1 MKPFK
6 KVRGTKDEV
15 RGISM
20 KGKHPAA
27 FLFTRSIPPSFVP
40 RTSYFVPPS
49 FVLRP
54 SSLVLSLLVLLLFS
68 CTPKPEKV
76 QQVVID
82 RIALMPNEPSPYK
95 MTDWYEKAH
104 HFDQYV
110 FNLDLKGQHL
120 PFIWIDS
127 AQRNVPQNT
136 FGMFTVI
143 GDVRQGPSSNK
154 EFHEALCSM
163 GALLGAGLVGLDKTN
178 QDGFNYVKMTQNYFN
193 SANGWNIMMN
203 NTNPSVAL
211 LGGGYGR
218 DWWYDVFPNVLYY
231 GLCELFPNV
240 SHADS
245 LQHIIAEQFFKA
257 DSVLNGNYDYSY
269 FDYHQMKGVSNAIP
283 HQQDAAAGHAYVLL
297 CAYEKFGDERYLRG
311 AKSAMDAF
319 VNQKESRFYEVL
331 MPFGALVAARL
342 NAEHGTG
349 YPVKKILDWT
359 FEGCKAKDGR
369 TGWGVIA
376 GRWGD
381 NDVHGL
387 QGSITDGG
395 GYAFLMNS
403 FDMAWP
409 LVPLVKYDSRY
420 AEAIGKWMLNVSNAA
435 RLFYPYEIDDQH
447 QWLPEKKEITKNVI
461 AYEGLRKED
470 YTYKKESLKGISP
483 VALGDG
489 PQWVKGQPETSM
501 YSLYSSAQV
510 GIFGAIVKKTNVEKI
525 LQLNCTATDF
535 YQENSFPT
543 YLYYNPYDTLKSV
556 CFYNTSGEKADLY
569 DALTHEYVSKDI
581 AEENCFE
588 IPPRSA
594 RLIVVL
600 PSGSKIKIRGGK
612 YTVGSKIVS
621 YIPFPTR

>member
-1 MKPFK
+1 MILFK
-6 KVRGTKDEV
+6 EIRNKKIPWTRTAVHGTSLPEKYMT
-15 RGISM
+15 SLLL
-20 KGKHPAA
+20 P
-27 FLFTRSIPPSFVP
+27 
-40 RTSYFVPPS
+40 TSYV
-49 FVLRP
+49 
-54 SSLVLSLLVLLLFS
+54 LLVLLLIAS
-68 CTPKPEKV
+68 CTSKPEKV
-76 QQVVID
+76 QQIVID
-82 RIALMPNEPSPYK
+82 RIALMPDQPSPYK

-110 FNLDLKGQHL
+110 FNLELKGQYL

-127 AQRNVPQNT
+127 AKRNMPQNT

-143 GDVRQGPSSNK
+143 GDSRQAANK

-163 GALLGAGLVGLDKTN
+163 GSVLGAGLVGIDKTN
-178 QDGFNYVKMTQNYFN
+178 QNGFNYVKMTQGYFN
-193 SANGWNIMMN
+193 STNGWNIMMN
-203 NTNPSVAL
+203 NTNPAVAL

-231 GLCELFPNV
+231 GVCELFPGV
-240 SHADS
+240 SQADS

-269 FDYHQMKGVSNAIP
+269 FDYRQMKGVSNNIP
-283 HQQDAAAGHAYVLL
+283 HQQDVAAGHAYVLL

-311 AKSAMDAF
+311 AKSAMNAF

-342 NAEHGTG
+342 NAEYGTD

-376 GRWGD
+376 ERWNGY
-381 NDVHGL
+381 DVYGL
-387 QGSITDGG
+387 QGSVTDGG

-409 LVPLVKYDSRY
+409 LVPLAKYDSRY

-435 RLFYPYEIDDQH
+435 RLFYPYDIDDQH

-470 YTYKKESLKGISP
+470 YVYKKASLKGISP

-501 YSLYSSAQV
+501 FSLYSSAQV

-525 LQLNCTATDF
+525 LQLNCNATDF
-535 YQENSFPT
+535 YQKNSLPT

-556 CFYNTSGEKADLY
+556 CFYNSGKEKVDLY
-569 DALTHEYVSKDI
+569 DALTHEYVSKDV

-588 IPPRSA
+588 IPSKTA

-600 PSGSKIKIRGGK
+600 PSGSKMTLEGGK
-612 YTVGSKIVS
+612 YTIDSKIVA
-621 YIPFPTR
+621 YIPSLAR